1 MHQIHTLIS
10 LVSSLVGGFL
20 ILLLHFFF
28 YQYIHVLFPI
38 KKKKIHTLISWAVNE
53 DQLYKLLNF
62 FSKLGTFMHLISH
75 TLLPKYKLLK
85 NGFLIIYLI

>member
-10 LVSSLVGGFL
+10 WV
-20 ILLLHFFF
+20 
-28 YQYIHVLFPI
+28 
-38 KKKKIHTLISWAVNE
+38 VNE
-53 DQLYKLLNF
+53 DQLYELLNF

-85 NGFLIIYLI
+85 NGFVIIYLI